1 MIDILIKNASELV
14 TCMGVGPKIGEDL
27 NDLHIIKNGNLAIN
41 DGKIIAVGDSNE
53 DAINVIDAMGKVVMP
68 GFIDC
73 HTHLVFAGSREEE
86 FIRKIKGESYLEILR
101 NDGGIFNTVE
111 KTKNA
116 PSWKLIEE
124 TIKRIEIALSYGTT
138 TMEVKSGYGL
148 DVGSELVI
156 LSLIKELQNL
166 QRDMRI
172 SLVSTFLGAHV
183 VPLAFKDNRK
193 GYIREIFKMIEMV
206 RERNLAEYCDVF
218 VELGAFY
225 PEEARKI
232 LEKAKKHG
240 FRLKLHAGEFND
252 IGGVELGVEMGVTSM
267 DHLDYVSNRGIELM
281 AEKKIIGVLLPGVP
295 FHLMTDHY
303 APARKMI
310 EAGVPVALA
319 TDFNPGS
326 CPTLSMQMIIALAC
340 RQMKLTPAQAINAA
354 TINAAYALDR
364 GDKIG
369 SLEVGKQAD
378 IIILDIPNHQQLP
391 YWFGT
396 NLVEKVIKKGKIVK

>member
-166 QRDMRI
+166 QRDKRI

-252 IGGVELGVEMGVTSM
+252 IGGVELGGERGGTSM
-267 DHLDYVSNRGIELM
+267 DPLDYFSN
-281 AEKKIIGVLLPGVP
+281 K
-295 FHLMTDHY
+295 
-303 APARKMI
+303 
-310 EAGVPVALA
+310 
-319 TDFNPGS
+319 
-326 CPTLSMQMIIALAC
+326 
-340 RQMKLTPAQAINAA
+340 
-354 TINAAYALDR
+354 
-364 GDKIG
+364 
-369 SLEVGKQAD
+369 
-378 IIILDIPNHQQLP
+378 
-391 YWFGT
+391 
-396 NLVEKVIKKGKIVK
+396 